1 MRIILLFLLTFCITI
16 QLQAQQT
23 VYFNLSELFPIQDF
37 SLARQTHNGQ
47 TQLKIVAELKDATID
62 KSIEGKYEFV
72 INGFVEK
79 IDFKNGAAALPEDMK
94 SNVLFIKHETANTAN
109 YHLYYIVAGF
119 VIPIP
124 LWLLIVIPIAIV
136 VIALIIKRILM
147 ILLILFFVLFFM
159 TQGIDFSSFINLM
172 SSAYHSI
179 F

>member
-1 MRIILLFLLTFCITI
+1 
-16 QLQAQQT
+16 
-23 VYFNLSELFPIQDF
+23 
-37 SLARQTHNGQ
+37 
-47 TQLKIVAELKDATID
+47 
-62 KSIEGKYEFV
+62 V

-109 YHLYYIVAGF
+109 YHLYYILAGF

-147 ILLILFFVLFFM
+147 ILLILFFVLFFV
-159 TQGIDFSSFINLM
+159 TQGIDFSAFINLM
-172 SSAYHSI
+172 SSAYHSL

>member
-1 MRIILLFLLTFCITI
+1 MRKILIFLITFFSSV

-37 SLARQTHNGQ
+37 TLTRQIDEGQ
-47 TQLKIVAELKDATID
+47 TKLTIIAEQKDATID

-79 IDFKNGAAALPEDMK
+79 INFKNGAARLPDEMN
-94 SNVLFIKHETANTAN
+94 SNVLFIKHETSNTAN
-109 YHLYYIVAGF
+109 YHLYYILAGF

-136 VIALIIKRILM
+136 IIALVIKRILM
-147 ILLILFFVLFFM
+147 VLLILFFVLFFM
-159 TQGIDFSSFINLM
+159 TQGIDFSSFVNLM
-172 SSAYHSI
+172 TSAYHSL

>member
-1 MRIILLFLLTFCITI
+1 M
-16 QLQAQQT
+16 AYD
-23 VYFNLSELFPIQDF
+23 YFNKPTSLGYLSRTKRTLDDLEKDENFLEVSERFLGSIGRESDDVFEYLRDSDFNLVSGMSRAIESGKFNEQEKQDYAYLRREF
-37 SLARQTHNGQ
+37 DNADLGSLKQFAG
-47 TQLKIVAELKDATID
+47 LVKDASID

-124 LWLLIVIPIAIV
+124 F
-136 VIALIIKRILM
+136 K
-147 ILLILFFVLFFM
+147 
-159 TQGIDFSSFINLM
+159 
-172 SSAYHSI
+172 
-179 F
+179 